1 MSNGFMAEPI
11 RPGENNSANHIPNN
25 NGYTSRQSSS
35 NLAVII
41 VVVIIIIM
49 FVAPFVGM
57 LFFVRF
63 IKDEFIDDFPFGY
76 SLEVGGEGYR
86 LNQDEQR
93 RIAHIWSLANIDTS
107 SPTIV
112 RGNCMAL
119 RQAAT
124 SYFSY
129 NNRPLIWYDSNYC
142 KAGSKVGI
150 QADFANR
157 DIEQDGSAFV
167 LRLQN
172 VEEGVKSC
180 IEITLGGSF
189 QEILSIEEVDA
200 CNSRAFTIDNN
211 LDGYEDPRLSPQ
223 YNNPESIEEDTPPI
237 QEG

>member
-150 QADFANR
+150 EADFANS
-157 DIEQDGSAFV
+157 DIEQDVSAFV

-180 IEITLGGSF
+180 IEITLRGRRL
-189 QEILSIEEVDA
+189 QLSRFH
-200 CNSRAFTIDNN
+200 NR
-211 LDGYEDPRLSPQ
+211 
-223 YNNPESIEEDTPPI
+223 
-237 QEG
+237 

>member
-11 RPGENNSANHIPNN
+11 RPGENNSVNHMPNN
-25 NGYTSRQSSS
+25 NGYASGRSS
-35 NLAVII
+35 NNSAVII
-41 VVVIIIIM
+41 VVVIAIIM

-63 IKDEFIDDFPFGY
+63 IKDEFIDDFPFDY
-76 SLEVGGEGYR
+76 SLEVGGQDYE

-150 QADFANR
+150 EADFANS
-157 DIEQDGSAFV
+157 DIEQDVSAFV

-180 IEITLGGSF
+180 IEITLGGSC

>member
-1 MSNGFMAEPI
+1 MSNGFMVDPI
-11 RPGENNSANHIPNN
+11 KPGNETTSGALNGGGYRNKQSANNF
-25 NGYTSRQSSS
+25 
-35 NLAVII
+35 AVIA
-41 VVVIIIIM
+41 VTMLAIILF
-49 FVAPFVGM
+49 FVPFVGS
-57 LFFVRF
+57 FIF
-63 IKDEFIDDFPFGY
+63 IKMVKEDFFEELSSSYP
-76 SLEVGGEGYR
+76 
-86 LNQDEQR
+86 LNINEESYGLSGDEQR

-150 QADFANR
+150 EADFANS
-157 DIEQDGSAFV
+157 DIEQDVSAFV